1 MIKELDRIE
10 HFIGRLSPKM
20 IAEGCYLAMENAAR
34 LAKDA
39 RGLFNEGSYQSA
51 AALATLSI
59 EESGKV
65 HVLEHLALAADD
77 EKEAKAIWRRFRK
90 HTDKNIFWSFSLE
103 KGQGLIDALEK
114 HFSKDIQQPQLLET
128 LKQLSLYTDCVGSGR
143 WMSPCQIA
151 EDIIKR
157 FAEGLVKIAELHSSI
172 HHRTVREIEILIECV
187 KPVKHQPKEVIEY
200 AMAEYMRKLQQ
211 EGLMPAEIDIVEI
224 LTGTG
229 SDQDD
234 EC

>member
-1 MIKELDRIE
+1 MKESARIE
-10 HFIGRLSPKM
+10 HFTGCLSPKM
-20 IAEGCYLAMENAAR
+20 IAEGCNLAMENAAR

-39 RGLFNEGSYQSA
+39 RCLFDEGSYQSA

-65 HVLEHLALAADD
+65 HVLEHLALADD
-77 EKEAKAIWRRFRK
+77 EKEAKALWRRYRK

-103 KGQGLIDALEK
+103 KGQGVIDALEK

-128 LKQLSLYTDCVGSGR
+128 LKQLSLYTDCVSSGR
-143 WMSPCQIA
+143 WISPCEIP
-151 EDIIKR
+151 ENSIKR
-157 FAEGLVKIAELHSSI
+157 FAEGLIKIAELHSSI
-172 HHRTVREIEILIECV
+172 HHRTVRDIEILIECV
-187 KPVKHQPKEVIEY
+187 KPVKDRKGDIQY

-211 EGLMPAEIDIVEI
+211 EGLMPAEIDIDEI

-234 EC
+234 EG

>member
-1 MIKELDRIE
+1 MMKELDRIE
-10 HFIGRLSPKM
+10 HFTGRLSPKM
-20 IAEGCYLAMENAAR
+20 IAEGCNLATKNAAR

-39 RGLFNEGSYQSA
+39 RCLFDEGRYQSA

-65 HVLEHLALAADD
+65 HVLEHLALADD

-90 HTDKNIFWSFSLE
+90 HTEKNIFWSFSLE

-114 HFSKDIQQPQLLET
+114 HSSKDIQQPQLLET

-151 EDIIKR
+151 EDTIKR
-157 FAEGLVKIAELHSSI
+157 FAESLVKIAEFHSSI
-172 HHRTVREIEILIECV
+172 HHRTVRDIEILIECV

>member
-1 MIKELDRIE
+1 
-10 HFIGRLSPKM
+10 M
-20 IAEGCYLAMENAAR
+20 IAEGCNLAMENAAR

-39 RGLFNEGSYQSA
+39 RCLFDEGSYQSA

-65 HVLEHLALAADD
+65 HVLEHLALADD

-103 KGQGLIDALEK
+103 KDQGLIDALEK
-114 HFSKDIQQPQLLET
+114 YFSKDLQQPQLLET

-143 WMSPCQIA
+143 WMSPCHIA
-151 EDIIKR
+151 EDIIKP
-157 FAEGLVKIAELHSSI
+157 FAEGLIKIGELHSSI
-172 HHRTVREIEILIECV
+172 HHRTVRDIEILIEYV

-211 EGLMPAEIDIVEI
+211 EGLMPAKIDII
-224 LTGTG
+224 GMLTGTG

>member
-1 MIKELDRIE
+1 MMKESYRIE
-10 HFIGRLSPKM
+10 HFTGRLSPKM
-20 IAEGCYLAMENAAR
+20 IAEGCNLATENAAR

-39 RGLFNEGSYQSA
+39 RCLFDEGRYQSA
-51 AALATLSI
+51 VALAALSI
-59 EESGKV
+59 EESGKG
-65 HVLEHLALAADD
+65 HVLEHLALADD

-90 HTDKNIFWSFSLE
+90 HTEKNIFWSFRLE

-114 HFSKDIQQPQLLET
+114 LFSKDIQQPQLLET
-128 LKQLSLYTDCVGSGR
+128 LKQFSLYTDCVGSGR

-151 EDIIKR
+151 EDTIKR
-157 FAEGLVKIAELHSSI
+157 FAESLVKMAEFHSSI
-172 HHRTVREIEILIECV
+172 HHRTVRDIEILIECV

-200 AMAEYMRKLQQ
+200 AIAEFMRKLQQ
-211 EGLMPAEIDIVEI
+211 EGLMPAEIDIAEF

-229 SDQDD
+229 SDKDD